1 MTGYRSSDD
10 YEPLF
15 YARGYPVT
23 LTVLLV
29 ATHVLS
35 MVACTFLLAA
45 NHAALISWLDFSGAS
60 VLRGE
65 VWRLVT
71 YTLDHRPSLGFAI
84 EMAML
89 FFFGREVER
98 YLGRRAF
105 GWLYCALVLTTPLLL
120 LGWSLATNLDFV
132 AAGTTMMHFG
142 IFIAFAAIYPSAQI
156 FFGLTAKWMAVILLA
171 IYTLVGLASQEWR
184 DLAVLWLITA
194 VAVQGARMAGVGEVF
209 SLFRKFQN
217 PFPRKS
223 SVPRG
228 SNIKPR
234 IKPRRAVEA
243 GTIAGAGA
251 GAGSRSSGTG
261 EDVHDSIDP
270 LLDKI
275 SKHGIGSLSQSERAT
290 LERARASLLRRERG
304 N

>member
-132 AAGTTMMHFG
+132 AAGTETGLPGHTWPPVCRSGCTVTVHF
-142 IFIAFAAIYPSAQI
+142 
-156 FFGLTAKWMAVILLA
+156 VH
-171 IYTLVGLASQEWR
+171 TL
-184 DLAVLWLITA
+184 
-194 VAVQGARMAGVGEVF
+194 
-209 SLFRKFQN
+209 
-217 PFPRKS
+217 
-223 SVPRG
+223 
-228 SNIKPR
+228 
-234 IKPRRAVEA
+234 A
-243 GTIAGAGA
+243 GTLHMPNHW
-251 GAGSRSSGTG
+251 R
-261 EDVHDSIDP
+261 
-270 LLDKI
+270 
-275 SKHGIGSLSQSERAT
+275 
-290 LERARASLLRRERG
+290 
-304 N
+304 